1 MYNRRRR
8 HTVTADLGVGRDIE
22 RHPLLTDG
30 QSVSKREHPVD
41 VLVYFSENDVRHH
54 ERVWQD
60 QTAATAAVSYVPG
73 VANNR

>member
-8 HTVTADLGVGRDIE
+8 HTVTSDLGVGRDIA

-41 VLVYFSENDVRHH
+41 VLVYFSENNVRHH
-54 ERVWQD
+54 ERVSQD
-60 QTAATAAVSYVPG
+60 QTAAAVSYVTG
-73 VANNR
+73 VAYKR